1 MRLAWGTTKACCRN
15 LKTTTR
21 PGRSDPIKARGRRRT
36 AAVDADALK
45 PGTLRGAYVLKKE
58 LASGGGGTVYEA
70 QHRILG
76 RRAAVKVLRR
86 QLAAS
91 PQMVA
96 RFVQEARAVN
106 MIKHPSIVDIFEFD
120 DLPDGRP
127 FYVMELLEGIDLRSI
142 LTERGRFPP
151 GEVLEILEPVCSA
164 LQAAHDLGIVH
175 RDLKASNIFIANV
188 GGKRVVKLLDFGIAK
203 LLHPDAGEGGLTVV
217 GTRLGTSY
225 TMAPEQIRGD
235 GVDAR
240 TDIYALGVVLYH
252 LLTGQYPFRAETM
265 TDIER
270 QHLEAPPP
278 RPSQAA
284 PRAAGPR
291 RRRAA
296 LHGEDRRAP
305 LPDASRRSSRRCA
318 TRSAPRPPSAEV
330 TRARRRDLR
339 RDPDRRRRRRRERR
353 GAGRHVRDPRRHR
366 AELPRPPGMTLPLQ
380 TGSAIIGARV
390 LSGGRRARPRASAT
404 RPLALANE
412 LARRARRRGPRR
424 TPTFTSTSSSTSA
437 ARSSRTRRRRRAARR
452 SWAASCCPP
461 PTGRRRRTSTASTS
475 PPPPGPESSR
485 ASWALTCTSTCH
497 VHVSRARARI
507 TAIDAA
513 GQATSSLSRRF
524 GSRWRRPCFH
534 SRR

>member
-1 MRLAWGTTKACCRN
+1 VLPKSEDYD
-15 LKTTTR
+15 KTRALGPNQGSGPAAAT
-21 PGRSDPIKARGRRRT
+21 S

-45 PGTLRGAYVLKKE
+45 PGTLAGAYVLKKE

-70 QHRILG
+70 HHRILG
-76 RRAAVKVLRR
+76 RKAAVKVLRR

-106 MIKHPSIVDIFEFD
+106 MIKHPAIVDIFEFD

-127 FYVMELLEGIDLRSI
+127 FYVMELLEGIDLRSV
-142 LTERGRFPP
+142 LNQRGRFPP

-188 GGKRVVKLLDFGIAK
+188 GGQRVIKLLDFGIAK

-235 GVDAR
+235 SVDAR

-270 QHLEAPPP
+270 QHLESPVP

-284 PRAAGPR
+284 PLPPAIDAVVLRCMEKNADRRFQTVKAFIEALREVVGTKAAPEVVAKGAAIFVEIRIAEGADAESDEVLDDTSAILDATEQTLRAA
-291 RRRAA
+291 
-296 LHGEDRRAP
+296 
-305 LPDASRRSSRRCA
+305 
-318 TRSAPRPPSAEV
+318 
-330 TRARRRDLR
+330 
-339 RDPDRRRRRRRERR
+339 
-353 GAGRHVRDPRRHR
+353 
-366 AELPRPPGMTLPLQ
+366 GMTLPLQ
-380 TGSAIIGARV
+380 TGNAIIGARV
-390 LSGGRRARPRASAT
+390 LSDDAAAAAGERDQTVALAQQLAEELAARPSAHSVVHVNVSVHVGRAVIKDSSEAPGGKEIT
-404 RPLALANE
+404 GGE
-412 LARRARRRGPRR
+412 LL
-424 TPTFTSTSSSTSA
+424 STADWAPQGSVDGVHVTDA
-437 ARSSRTRRRRRAARR
+437 ARA
-452 SWAASCCPP
+452 
-461 PTGRRRRTSTASTS
+461 
-475 PPPPGPESSR
+475 
-485 ASWALTCTSTCH
+485 
-497 VHVSRARARI
+497 
-507 TAIDAA
+507 
-513 GQATSSLSRRF
+513 
-524 GSRWRRPCFH
+524 
-534 SRR
+534 

>member
-1 MRLAWGTTKACCRN
+1 VLPKPEDYD
-15 LKTTTR
+15 KTR
-21 PGRSDPIKARGRRRT
+21 ALGPNQGPAAGMNQ
-36 AAVDADALK
+36 AVDADALK
-45 PGTLRGAYVLKKE
+45 PGTLCGAYVLKKE

-70 QHRILG
+70 HHRILG

-151 GEVLEILEPVCSA
+151 GEVLEIFEPVCSA

-175 RDLKASNIFIANV
+175 RDLKASNIFIAT
-188 GGKRVVKLLDFGIAK
+188 GGEKRVVKLLDFGIAK

-252 LLTGQYPFRAETM
+252 LVTGQYPFRGETM

-284 PRAAGPR
+284 PLP
-291 RRRAA
+291 AA
-296 LHGEDRRAP
+296 LDAIVLRCMEKTADRRYQSVKAFMEA
-305 LPDASRRSSRRCA
+305 LRDAVGTKTA
-318 TRSAPRPPSAEV
+318 DAEV
-330 TRARRRDLR
+330 KA
-339 RDPDRRRRRRRERR
+339 R
-353 GAGRHVRDPRRHR
+353 GAAIYVEIRIADGAD
-366 AELPRPPGMTLPLQ
+366 AESDEVLDDTSAILDATEHSFRGAGMTLPLQ
-380 TGSAIIGARV
+380 TGNAIIGARV
-390 LSGGRRARPRASAT
+390 LSADAGTASGEREAA
-404 RPLALANE
+404 LALANSLAGE
-412 LARRARRRGPRR
+412 LGSRPSAHASVHVNIAVHIADAVVKDSAETAGGKEIVGGELL
-424 TPTFTSTSSSTSA
+424 STADWAPHENVAGVHVTDA
-437 ARSSRTRRRRRAARR
+437 AR
-452 SWAASCCPP
+452 
-461 PTGRRRRTSTASTS
+461 G
-475 PPPPGPESSR
+475 
-485 ASWALTCTSTCH
+485 
-497 VHVSRARARI
+497 
-507 TAIDAA
+507 
-513 GQATSSLSRRF
+513 
-524 GSRWRRPCFH
+524 
-534 SRR
+534 